1 MDFTTALGPLAGY
14 LPELGLGLALLLVW
28 ALLEARRRRGRAKSW
43 VVIDGSNVM
52 HWRDNSPS
60 LETLRE
66 VIAACQKLGFET
78 GVVFDANA
86 GYKLAD
92 RYIDD
97 PEFARLL
104 RLPVAQVL
112 VVARGEPADPV
123 ILSAA
128 RDQGAKI
135 VTNDRYLDWHETF
148 PEAAE
153 PGHLIRGG
161 YRGGVLWLA
170 PRD

>member
-1 MDFTTALGPLAGY
+1 MDFIAALGPLAGY

-28 ALLEARRRRGRAKSW
+28 GLLEAARRRGRAKSW
-43 VVIDGSNVM
+43 VVLDGSNVM
-52 HWRDNSPS
+52 HWRDNSPR

-66 VIAACQKLGFET
+66 VIAACRKLGFET

-86 GYKLAD
+86 GYKLFD
-92 RYIDD
+92 RYVDD
-97 PEFARLL
+97 AEFARLL

-112 VVARGEPADPV
+112 VVARGEPADPI

-128 RDQGAKI
+128 RDQGARI
-135 VTNDRYLDWHETF
+135 VTNDRYLDWHARF
-148 PEAAE
+148 PEAAA

-161 YRGGVLWLA
+161 YRAGALWLA
-170 PRD
+170 PRE